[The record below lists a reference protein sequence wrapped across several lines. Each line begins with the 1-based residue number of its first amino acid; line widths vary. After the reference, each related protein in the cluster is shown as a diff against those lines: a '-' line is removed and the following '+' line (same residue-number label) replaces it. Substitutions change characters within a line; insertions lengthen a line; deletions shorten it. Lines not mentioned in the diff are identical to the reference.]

1 VKLLP
6 LLLALISAPVWAEMP
21 AVPQVPLD
29 TLPAETKASIGA
41 AYKEVLKNPDSPD
54 ANGRLGM
61 LLQAYEDYALAEPCY
76 LRATSLAPTSF
87 DWWYLLGCVQNSAG
101 KRAAAIESLRKALA
115 LRPDYHPGRI
125 KLAEVLLDAGR
136 PSESVEHFRKEL
148 ATNPDSLLAL
158 YGLGR
163 ALLSQRSP
171 QEAVKPLERAVAL
184 HDAFGSAHYSLGLA
198 YRDLKE
204 PERARKH
211 LLLYQKYQNQWP
223 PSQDE
228 VLNRVR
234 LLKSGA
240 QEHVAAGVKLATN
253 HQTADAIREHLEALR
268 KNPALVQAHV
278 NLIRLYGESNQPAEA
293 EKHYREA
300 VKLNPN
306 LYESHYNFGVMLLGL
321 QRNNEAEQAFQK
333 AVEINPY
340 FAEAHN
346 SLAYLLA
353 GKGELEEA
361 ERHYRLALQNNPT
374 HRVARY
380 GLARVLVA
388 RGQIRQA
395 IAELSRLV
403 EKEDQD
409 TPRYL
414 YALGAAYVRSG
425 DVQKGL
431 EVTRKAREQAVSLG
445 QSELVTAIDRDL
457 QKFEKAK

>member
-1 VKLLP
+1 
-6 LLLALISAPVWAEMP
+6 MP
-21 AVPQVPLD
+21 AIPQILLD
-29 TLPAETKASIGA
+29 TLPPDAKASISV
-41 AYKEVLKNPDSPD
+41 AYQEALKNPDSPD

-76 LRATSLAPTSF
+76 VRAASLAPAAF
-87 DWWYLLGCVQNSAG
+87 DWWYLLGFVQNAEG
-101 KRAAAIESLRKALA
+101 KRDAAVESLKKALGI
-115 LRPDYHPGRI
+115 RPGYRPGRI

-136 PSESVEHFRKEL
+136 ISESVNVFRQAL
-148 ATNPDSLLAL
+148 GVDPDSPLAL

-163 ALLSQRSP
+163 ALLSQRNP
-171 QEAVKPLERAVAL
+171 KEAVKPLERAVAL
-184 HDAFGSAHYSLGLA
+184 HEAFGSVHYSLGLA

-204 PERARKH
+204 PDLARKH

-223 PSQDE
+223 PSHDD
-228 VLNRVR
+228 VLNRVSQ
-234 LLKSGA
+234 LKGGA

-253 HQTADAIREHLEALR
+253 RQTAEAIREHLEALR
-268 KNPALVQAHV
+268 KNPELVQAHV

-306 LYESHYNFGVMLLGL
+306 LYESHYNFGVMLLGQ
-321 QRNNEAEQAFQK
+321 QRNNEAKEAFQK
-333 AVEINPY
+333 ALEINPY

-346 SLAYLLA
+346 NLAYLLA
-353 GKGELEEA
+353 GEGNLEEA
-361 ERHYRLALQNNPT
+361 EQHYRLALQNDPT

-388 RGQIRQA
+388 RGRLPQA

-403 EKEDQD
+403 EREDQD

-431 EVTRKAREQAVSLG
+431 EVTRKARDQAAALG
-445 QSELVTAIDRDL
+445 QSDLVAAIEGDL
-457 QKFEKAK
+457 QRFEKEK

>member
-1 VKLLP
+1 
-6 LLLALISAPVWAEMP
+6 MP
-21 AVPQVPLD
+21 ALPQIRLD
-29 TLPAETKASIGA
+29 TLPPEARASIGPA
-41 AYKEVLKNPDSPD
+41 FDEALKHPENPDP
-54 ANGRLGM
+54 NGRLGM

-76 LRATSLAPTSF
+76 LRATSLAPGAF

-101 KRAAAIESLRKALA
+101 KRDAAVENLKKAVGI
-115 LRPDYHPGRI
+115 RPEYRPARI
-125 KLAEVLLDAGR
+125 KLADVLLDAGR
-136 PSESVEHFRKEL
+136 IAESIDIFRRTL
-148 ATNPDSLLAL
+148 AEEPDSPLAL

-163 ALLSQRSP
+163 ALLTQRNTE
-171 QEAVKPLERAVAL
+171 EAVKQLERAVTL
-184 HDAFGSAHYSLGLA
+184 FEAFGSAHYSLGLA

-204 PERARKH
+204 PEQARKH

-228 VLNRVR
+228 VLSRVTQ
-234 LLKSGA
+234 LKTGA
-240 QEHVAAGVKLATN
+240 QDYVATGVKLAAN
-253 HQTADAIREHLEALR
+253 RQTAEAIREHLEALR
-268 KNPALVQAHV
+268 KNPNLVQAHV

-306 LYESHYNFGVMLLGL
+306 LYESHYNFGVMLLGQ
-321 QRNNEAEQAFQK
+321 QRNNAAKEAFQK
-333 AVEINPY
+333 ALEINPF

-346 SLAYLLA
+346 NLAYLLA
-353 GKGELEEA
+353 GEGKLEEA
-361 ERHYRLALQNNPT
+361 EQHYRLALENDPT

-388 RGQIRQA
+388 RGKLREA

-403 EKEDQD
+403 EKQDQD

-425 DVQKGL
+425 DIQKGL
-431 EVTRKAREQAVSLG
+431 EVTRKAREQAAALG
-445 QSELVTAIDRDL
+445 QSDLVALIERDL
-457 QKFEKAK
+457 QRFEKGK